1 VSLVQRKG
9 LLGLWAG
16 VMDDVNDPADDEA
29 GAAGDDTDMLH
40 GLPELTSPDLSDPNG
55 FGAAANRSLL
65 LSVGNI
71 VPIIGGGFEGE
82 VPNGLVLCG
91 GMRPGP
97 PPVLSPPK

>member
-1 VSLVQRKG
+1 MFLKVYL
-9 LLGLWAG
+9 
-16 VMDDVNDPADDEA
+16 
-29 GAAGDDTDMLH
+29 
-40 GLPELTSPDLSDPNG
+40 SP
-55 FGAAANRSLL
+55 
-65 LSVGNI
+65 VGNI

>member
-1 VSLVQRKG
+1 MIRKYYFII
-9 LLGLWAG
+9 LMFLKVYL
-16 VMDDVNDPADDEA
+16 
-29 GAAGDDTDMLH
+29 
-40 GLPELTSPDLSDPNG
+40 SP
-55 FGAAANRSLL
+55 
-65 LSVGNI
+65 VGNI